1 MSGASDVMAGMAG
14 DAGWVSLHMVSTP
27 SLFFEWLDPKK
38 VKMGS
43 SKTLRV

>member
-1 MSGASDVMAGMAG
+1 MSGASDGMAGMDG
-14 DAGWVSLHMVSTP
+14 DAGWFSLHIVSTL
-27 SLFFEWLDPKK
+27 SLFLEWLDPKK